1 MTPVNIN
8 NKSEQTLV
16 IANNE
21 SANVI
26 LQKLVNQK
34 LIRSYWVAKLY
45 LQGLGLDQRLRPGSY
60 SLTQSLF
67 LSEIFKTLTSG
78 PKDVWVTIP
87 EGFRREQIAQKFANF
102 ELFDANEF
110 LSLTAS
116 SEGRLFPD
124 TYLVPLQ
131 ANAKDVISMMSKN
144 FGNRVG
150 EISHENLILAS
161 LVERE
166 VRVDT
171 DRKIVAE
178 IILKRL
184 EEGWPLQIDATI
196 QYAVDSAKC
205 QVLSV
210 KCEFWKP
217 IYDTKFESK
226 YNTYLNSGL
235 PPTPIANPGIESIN
249 AVLKPTESEYWY
261 YLSDTKGVTHFA
273 KTLAEHNLNVDKYLR
288 D

>member
-1 MTPVNIN
+1 MKFWIGLISILISFSALVYAGMYWWNIQLTPVNIN

-34 LIRSYWVAKLY
+34 LIRSL
-45 LQGLGLDQRLRPGSY
+45 LGSQIIFTGSW
-60 SLTQSLF
+60 SG
-67 LSEIFKTLTSG
+67 SEIEAWKLFTNSI
-78 PKDVWVTIP
+78 TISIRNIQNSYFWSKRCLGHYS

-166 VRVDT
+166 V
-171 DRKIVAE
+171 
-178 IILKRL
+178 
-184 EEGWPLQIDATI
+184 Q
-196 QYAVDSAKC
+196 
-205 QVLSV
+205 
-210 KCEFWKP
+210 
-217 IYDTKFESK
+217 
-226 YNTYLNSGL
+226 
-235 PPTPIANPGIESIN
+235 
-249 AVLKPTESEYWY
+249 
-261 YLSDTKGVTHFA
+261 
-273 KTLAEHNLNVDKYLR
+273 
-288 D
+288 